1 MTRLQIATLYL
12 LICLPITSVALCTPI
27 GLQKESE
34 RGGCR
39 GYGEKVPK
47 YDIARHYR
55 TDLKPGLVLFVYIAP
70 DDVARQKLIALSC
83 KIGKDHATEQSLF
96 VYLFD
101 SKRGAK
107 RFNPQG
113 EGNSRQIN
121 LSYRGLYGFSRE
133 PGSAYGQS
141 LSWRPDRNEPN
152 HWITIDLGPPPVV
165 DNLPVHRSVREDGGS
180 NNPSSKSDESLSS
193 KVVP

>member
-1 MTRLQIATLYL
+1 MRRLQIAALYAL
-12 LICLPITSVALCTPI
+12 TCLTIPSVALCTPI
-27 GLQKESE
+27 GLQKKPAE
-34 RGGCR
+34 RGDCHA
-39 GYGEKVPK
+39 YGEKVPK

-83 KIGKDHATEQSLF
+83 KIGRDHAAEQSLF
-96 VYLFD
+96 VYVFD
-101 SKRGAK
+101 NKEGAK

-152 HWITIDLGPPPVV
+152 RWVTIDLGTPPVV
-165 DNLPVHRSVREDGGS
+165 AISRFKHL
-180 NNPSSKSDESLSS
+180 
-193 KVVP
+193 